1 MNHMDDVDV
10 EVEVDVDVVVV
21 GAGGGGLAAALA
33 AADTGASVVVF
44 EKSDAPGGNTAL
56 STGSIP
62 AAGSKLQ
69 KAAGVQDS
77 PERMVTDLLRQSG
90 PHENEAVL
98 RELADSSAELIDW
111 LTESHNVAL
120 SLVTDYK
127 HVGHTVHRLH
137 APESR
142 RGTDL
147 TDDLVA
153 ACRVANIDLITNSP
167 VSGLLVEN
175 GCVRGVEISGDR
187 VESQRIRSRAVILA
201 SNGFGAN
208 PALIRTW
215 LPEVLGTEY
224 FGAHGSTGEGIE
236 WGLDLGGHLVNATAY
251 QGYAAVAYPHGSI
264 LSWTT
269 IEMGGIIIDSTGQRL
284 GDESVGYSG
293 FTTRII
299 KGQAP
304 FYVLCDERIRDLA
317 RRESEYAELVDMG
330 GVRSYASAA
339 AVGEALNIPAHALEQ
354 TLSDYQ
360 SAASGETEDPFQR
373 HDFGIAP
380 LQSPL
385 MVSRVVPGIF
395 HTQGGLAIDTQGRV
409 LGASDQPIPG
419 LFAVGGVAAGVSGAT
434 GADGYSSGN
443 GLLSAIG
450 LGRLAGRA
458 AVSA

>member
-1 MNHMDDVDV
+1 MKDVDI
-10 EVEVDVDVVVV
+10 DVVVV

-33 AADTGASVVVF
+33 AADAGASVVVF

-69 KAAGVQDS
+69 ISAGIEDS
-77 PERMVTDLLRQSG
+77 ADRMVTDLLRQSG

-98 RELADSSAELIDW
+98 RKLAESSAELIDW
-111 LTESHNVAL
+111 LTDRHNVAL

-137 APESR
+137 APKSR
-142 RGTDL
+142 RGADL

-153 ACRVANIDLITNSP
+153 ACRAANIDVITNSP
-167 VSGLLVEN
+167 VSGLMVED
-175 GCVRGVEISGDR
+175 GCVSGVTIMGER
-187 VESQRIRSRAVILA
+187 VETQQIRARSVILA

-208 PALIRTW
+208 RALVSTW
-215 LPEVLGTEY
+215 LPEAIGTEY

-236 WGLDLGGHLVNATAY
+236 WGLNLGGHLANATAY

-269 IEMGGIIIDSTGQRL
+269 IEMGGVIIDSTGKRL

-293 FTTRII
+293 FTTRIV

-304 FYVLCDERIRDLA
+304 FFVLCDERIRDLA

-339 AVGEALNIPAHALEQ
+339 EVSDALDIALPELEQ
-354 TLSDYQ
+354 TLSNYQ
-360 SAASGETEDPFQR
+360 AAAAGEAPDPFQR
-373 HDFGIAP
+373 QDFGIAP
-380 LQSPL
+380 LQPPF

-395 HTQGGLAIDTQGRV
+395 HTQGGLAIDIDGRV
-409 LGASDQPIPG
+409 LGSGDVPIKG
-419 LFAVGGVAAGVSGAT
+419 LFAVGGVAAGVSGAS

>member
-1 MNHMDDVDV
+1 MN
-10 EVEVDVDVVVV
+10 EIDVDVVVV

-33 AADTGASVVVF
+33 AADAGASVVVF

-69 KAAGVQDS
+69 KAAGVKDS
-77 PERMVTDLLRQSG
+77 PERMVADLLRQSG

-98 RELADSSAELIDW
+98 CQLADSSAELIDW
-111 LTESHNVAL
+111 LTENHNVAL

-127 HVGHTVHRLH
+127 HVGHSVHRLH

-153 ACRVANIDLITNSP
+153 ACQAANIDLITNSP

-175 GCVRGVEISGDR
+175 GCVRGVEISGER
-187 VESQRIRSRAVILA
+187 VETQQIRSHAVILA

-236 WGLDLGGHLVNATAY
+236 WGLDLGGHLANATAY

-304 FYVLCDERIRDLA
+304 FYVLCDARIRDLA

-339 AVGEALNIPAHALEQ
+339 AVAEALNIPAHVLEQ

-360 SAASGETEDPFQR
+360 SAASGETADPFQR
-373 HDFGIAP
+373 RDFGIAP

-385 MVSRVVPGIF
+385 TVSRVVPGIF
-395 HTQGGLAIDTQGRV
+395 HTQGGLAVDTEGRV
-409 LGASDQPIPG
+409 LGAGDQPIQG

-450 LGRLAGRA
+450 LGRIAGRA

>member
-1 MNHMDDVDV
+1 MNN
-10 EVEVDVDVVVV
+10 VDVDVVVV

-33 AADTGASVVVF
+33 AADAGASVVVF

-69 KAAGVQDS
+69 IAAGVQDS
-77 PERMVTDLLRQSG
+77 PEQMVADLLRQSG

-98 RELADSSAELIDW
+98 RQLAESSAELIDW
-111 LTESHNVAL
+111 LTESHNVSL

-127 HVGHTVHRLH
+127 HVGHSVHRLH

-142 RGTDL
+142 RGADL

-153 ACRVANIDLITNSP
+153 ACRAANVDVITNSP
-167 VSGLLVEN
+167 ASGLLVED
-175 GCVRGVEISGDR
+175 GCVRGVEISGER
-187 VESQRIRSRAVILA
+187 VKTQSIRARAVILA

-208 PALIRTW
+208 PALIRSW
-215 LPEVLGTEY
+215 LPEAMTTEY
-224 FGAHGSTGEGIE
+224 FGALGSTGEGIQ
-236 WGLDLGGHLVNATAY
+236 WGLDLGGRLANATAY

-269 IEMGGIIIDSTGQRL
+269 IEMGGIIIDSMGKRL

-293 FTTRII
+293 FTTRVVTGI
-299 KGQAP
+299 AP

-317 RRESEYAELVDMG
+317 RRESEYAELDDMG
-330 GVRSYASAA
+330 GVRSYTSAA
-339 AVGEALNIPAHALEQ
+339 GISESLDIPLFNLEQ
-354 TLSDYQ
+354 TLSDYH
-360 SAASGETEDPFQR
+360 AAAAGDVGDPFQR
-373 HDFGIAP
+373 EDFGIAP
-380 LQSPL
+380 LQAPY

-395 HTQGGLAIDTQGRV
+395 HTQGGLAVDTEGRV
-409 LGASDQPIPG
+409 LGAGELPIQG
-419 LFAVGGVAAGVSGAT
+419 LFAVGGVAAGVSGAS

-450 LGRLAGRA
+450 LGRIAGRA

>member
-1 MNHMDDVDV
+1 MN
-10 EVEVDVDVVVV
+10 EIDVDVVVV

-33 AADTGASVVVF
+33 AADAGASVVVF

-69 KAAGVQDS
+69 KAAGVKDS
-77 PERMVTDLLRQSG
+77 PERMVADLLRQSG

-98 RELADSSAELIDW
+98 RQLADSSAELIDW
-111 LTESHNVAL
+111 LTENHNVAL

-127 HVGHTVHRLH
+127 HVGHSVHRLH

-153 ACRVANIDLITNSP
+153 ACQAANIDLITNSP

-175 GCVRGVEISGDR
+175 GCVRGVEISGER
-187 VESQRIRSRAVILA
+187 VETQQIRSHAVILA

-236 WGLDLGGHLVNATAY
+236 WGLDLGGHLANATAY

-304 FYVLCDERIRDLA
+304 FYVLCDARIRDLA

-339 AVGEALNIPAHALEQ
+339 AVAEALNIPAHVLEQ

-360 SAASGETEDPFQR
+360 SAASGETADPFQR
-373 HDFGIAP
+373 RDFGIAP

-385 MVSRVVPGIF
+385 TVSRVVPGIF
-395 HTQGGLAIDTQGRV
+395 HTQGGLAVDTEGRV
-409 LGASDQPIPG
+409 LGAGDQPIQG

-450 LGRLAGRA
+450 LGRIAGRA

>member
-1 MNHMDDVDV
+1 MN
-10 EVEVDVDVVVV
+10 EIDVDVVVV
-21 GAGGGGLAAALA
+21 GAGGGGLAAALV
-33 AADTGASVVVF
+33 AADAGASVVVF

-69 KAAGVQDS
+69 KAAGVKDS
-77 PERMVTDLLRQSG
+77 PERMVADLLRQSG

-98 RELADSSAELIDW
+98 RQLADSSAELIDW
-111 LTESHNVAL
+111 LTENHNVAL

-127 HVGHTVHRLH
+127 HVGHSVHRLH

-153 ACRVANIDLITNSP
+153 ACQAANIDLITNSP

-175 GCVRGVEISGDR
+175 GCVRGVEISGER
-187 VESQRIRSRAVILA
+187 VETQQIRSHAVILA

-236 WGLDLGGHLVNATAY
+236 WGLDLGGHLANATAY

-304 FYVLCDERIRDLA
+304 FYVLCDARIRDLA

-339 AVGEALNIPAHALEQ
+339 AVAEALNIPAHVLEQ

-360 SAASGETEDPFQR
+360 SAASGETADPFQR
-373 HDFGIAP
+373 RDFGIAP

-385 MVSRVVPGIF
+385 TVSRVVPGIF
-395 HTQGGLAIDTQGRV
+395 HTQGGLAVDTEGRV
-409 LGASDQPIPG
+409 LGAGDQPIQG

-450 LGRLAGRA
+450 LGRIAGRA

>member
-1 MNHMDDVDV
+1 MND
-10 EVEVDVDVVVV
+10 VDVDVVVV

-33 AADTGASVVVF
+33 ASDAGASVVVF
-44 EKSDAPGGNTAL
+44 EKSDSPGGNTAL

-77 PERMVTDLLRQSG
+77 PERMVADLLRQSG
-90 PHENEAVL
+90 PHENEEVL
-98 RELADSSAELIDW
+98 RQLAESSAELIDW
-111 LTESHNVAL
+111 LTESHNVSL

-142 RGTDL
+142 RGADL

-153 ACRVANIDLITNSP
+153 ACRAANIDVITNSP
-167 VSGLLVEN
+167 VSSLLVED
-175 GCVRGVEISGDR
+175 GCVEGVVISGER
-187 VESQRIRSRAVILA
+187 VETQQIRARAVILA

-215 LPEVLGTEY
+215 LPEAMGTEY

-236 WGLDLGGHLVNATAY
+236 WGLELGGHLANATAY

-269 IEMGGIIIDSTGQRL
+269 IEMGGIIIDSTGNRL

-299 KGQAP
+299 KGVAP

-317 RRESEYAELVDMG
+317 CRESEYAELVDMG

-339 AVGEALNIPAHALEQ
+339 DLAEALGIPVHSLER
-354 TLSDYQ
+354 TLAEYQ
-360 SAASGETEDPFQR
+360 SAAAGDSADPFQR
-373 HDFGIAP
+373 RDFGIAP

-395 HTQGGLAIDTQGRV
+395 HTQGGLAVDTEGRV
-409 LGASDQPIPG
+409 LGAGDRPIQG

-450 LGRLAGRA
+450 LGRIAGRA